1 MSLHANAI
9 SMSEIPMKGI
19 QIIRAFALAGALV
32 LVAVASIPASAA
44 VTVEEVKSKSGL
56 TAWLVRDRLNPII
69 SMRVLM
75 RNGGAVLD
83 PNGKE
88 GLARF
93 TASLLDEGAGELD
106 SQAFQRRLEDLSIS
120 LEFNAGADHLS
131 ISLRT
136 LRRNRAE
143 AFRLLRLA
151 LTKPRFDGEPVE
163 RIRAQMLTSLARRSV
178 RPGYIAGRTFWRA
191 AFPKHPYGR
200 PTRGTP
206 ATIKA
211 IGKADLQA
219 YVKSRFARGALVIG
233 VTGDITPDELKA
245 ILDTT
250 FASLPRRATPVAVT
264 RVAPATRG
272 KLTVI
277 RRPFP
282 QSVVIFGQP
291 GPGRKD
297 KDFYAAFVMNHI
309 LGGGSFSSRLYQEIR
324 EKRGLAYSVSSNL
337 SPMRHSAMIT
347 GSVATQNARVRETID
362 QIRLQWKRMADQ
374 GATAQE
380 LKDAKLYLTGSYPLR
395 FVNTARIAGS
405 LAWLQMLGLGR
416 DYFERRNAIIEAITV
431 ADVRRAAKRFLDTD
445 KLYFVVVGQPKGL
458 DEKG

>member
-1 MSLHANAI
+1 MSARMITRPNLRG
-9 SMSEIPMKGI
+9 P
-19 QIIRAFALAGALV
+19 ALAGALV
-32 LVAVASIPASAA
+32 IAALIAFAAIPAGAA
-44 VTVEEVKSKSGL
+44 VKVEEVKSASGL

-69 SMRVLM
+69 SMRVLI

-93 TASLLDEGAGELD
+93 VAALLDEGAGDLD

-120 LEFNAGADHLS
+120 LEFSAGSDHLS
-131 ISLRT
+131 VALRT

-143 AFRLLRLA
+143 AFRLLGLA
-151 LTKPRFDGEPVE
+151 LSKPRFDAEPVE
-163 RIRAQMLTSLARRSV
+163 RIRAQLLASLARRSV
-178 RPGYIAGRTFWRA
+178 RPSYIAGRTFWRE

-206 ATIKA
+206 ATVKA
-211 IGKADLQA
+211 ISKADLKA
-219 YVKSRFARGALVIG
+219 YVTSRIGRNALVIG

-245 ILDTT
+245 LLDKT
-250 FASLPRRATPVAVT
+250 FAGLPKRTAPVRVT
-264 RVAPATRG
+264 NVKPATTGR
-272 KLTVI
+272 LTVI
-277 RRPFP
+277 RKPFP

-291 GPGRKD
+291 GPNRKD
-297 KDFYAAFVMNHI
+297 KDFYAAYVMNHI
-309 LGGGSFSSRLYQEIR
+309 LGGGSFSSRLYQEVR
-324 EKRGLAYSVSSNL
+324 EKRGLAYSIYSSL

-347 GSVATQNARVRETID
+347 GSVATQNARVAETIH
-362 QIRLQWKRMADQ
+362 QIRLQWKRMAEH

-416 DYFERRNAIIEAITV
+416 DYFDKRNQIIEAVTL
-431 ADVRRAAKRFLDTD
+431 ADVRRVAKRFLDTS
-445 KLYFVVVGQPKGL
+445 KLNFVVVGQPKGL
-458 DEKG
+458 GDKG